1 MNLFYSLPNELQ
13 SFIYEYDGTFREIFD
28 EILLDIFNQSI
39 FSLQNS
45 YLIFDKKENIS
56 YMIDNLTKPTYLCIR
71 HEYDVEFF
79 ENCKMNYIELN
90 PVTLHL
96 NLSLST
102 FEDLL
107 DI

>member
-1 MNLFYSLPNELQ
+1 
-13 SFIYEYDGTFREIFD
+13 
-28 EILLDIFNQSI
+28 
-39 FSLQNS
+39 
-45 YLIFDKKENIS
+45 
-56 YMIDNLTKPTYLCIR
+56 MIDNLTKPTYLCIR

-96 NLSLST
+96 KLST

>member
-1 MNLFYSLPNELQ
+1 MNLFYSLPTELQ
-13 SFIYEYDGTFREIFD
+13 CLIFQYDGTYREIFD
-28 EILLDIFNQSI
+28 EILLDISSQTI

-45 YLIFDKKENIS
+45 YLIFDKKEKIS
-56 YMIDNLTKPTYLCIR
+56 YMIDSLTNPTYLCIR

-79 ENCKMNYIELN
+79 ENCKMNHVELN

-96 NLSLST
+96 NLSLPT